1 MTNEQKLNLERY
13 IKINQEQIHS
23 HVLFHSI
30 SFHLESELLTK
41 IQQAQQ
47 IGCSLEISS
56 KFLAD
61 LRYSVLVDG
70 ENCLQT
76 GLTFYTYYWQD
87 GSEEALMRSV
97 IAIDGDILHQIQSGC
112 LQEPQFCQQIASA
125 HYWLIEQLLSQLRLG
140 AVVHLN
146 SFAWV
151 MSSVTTTPIAITNL
165 ENLLQG
171 EPWMWLIPVVM
182 LWLLKLVWQVLLSW
196 VFPMISRWFFRR
208 LLSGLLSAN
217 TMEHQ
222 IARRILRWLGKY

>member
-1 MTNEQKLNLERY
+1 MTNDQRLNLERY
-13 IKINQEQIHS
+13 IKINQEKIHS

-47 IGCSLEISS
+47 IGSPLEISS
-56 KFLAD
+56 KLLAD
-61 LRYSVLVDG
+61 LRYSVLIDR
-70 ENCLQT
+70 ENCIQT

-97 IAIDGDILHQIQSGC
+97 IATDGDILHQIQSEC
-112 LQEPQFCQQIASA
+112 LQEPQFCHQIASA

-140 AVVHLN
+140 TVVHLN
-146 SFAWV
+146 FLAWL
-151 MSSVTTTPIAITNL
+151 MSLLTTAPVAITNL
-165 ENLLQG
+165 KELLQG

-196 VFPMISRWFFRR
+196 VFRMISCCFFRR
-208 LLSGLLSAN
+208 LLSGLVSAN

-222 IARRILRWLGKY
+222 IARGILRWLGR